1 MRIRKLAIAALIAA
15 APTATAF
22 AQSALEQS
30 VPRVSPTTAPRVSP
44 TTPSPT
50 ETSGNSMRGRRER
63 GTVTTPGEIPER
75 GTATV
80 PPTTTGSD
88 VVRDPR
94 PMNPGDTRAIG
105 APPPTR

>member
-22 AQSALEQS
+22 AQSALDQS

-44 TTPSPT
+44 TTPSPANPST
-50 ETSGNSMRGRRER
+50 TGIRER
-63 GTVTTPGEIPER
+63 ETVTTPGATPER
-75 GTATV
+75 APV
-80 PPTTTGSD
+80 SAPPAARSD

-94 PMNPGDTRAIG
+94 PINPGDTRAIG

>member
-15 APTATAF
+15 AATATAF
-22 AQSALEQS
+22 AQSALDQS

-50 ETSGNSMRGRRER
+50 DTSGNMGIRRER
-63 GTVTTPGEIPER
+63 GTVTAPGGIPER
-75 GTATV
+75 GTVTA
-80 PPTTTGSD
+80 PPATTGSD

-105 APPPTR
+105 APPSTR